1 MDNWMRE
8 VGAVVPYFLGAR
20 AMPLLILSGLLG
32 CSLFEPREPE
42 RPTQSGSNFQPAYRA
57 ETVISNLQNAIASKS
72 IDNYIACFSDP
83 SRSQRGFVFIPS
95 GPGWAQ
101 YSSEL
106 SSWNRDKEREYMR
119 NLISHTSSNAFSSLL
134 LVSSYPPAVT
144 TDTVVYNFTYTLTF
158 HHDGQIISDSTSR
171 GELWFSLGTDNTGT
185 WSIYRWVDYPLTPTT
200 TITTW
205 SSFKG
210 GFSTH

>member
-1 MDNWMRE
+1 MDNRRCE
-8 VGAVVPYFLGAR
+8 IGAVAEQLLGR
-20 AMPLLILSGLLG
+20 QAMTLLILSSLLG

-57 ETVISNLQNAIASKS
+57 ETVISNLQNAVASKS
-72 IDNYIACFSDP
+72 IDNYMACFSDP
-83 SRSQRGFVFIPS
+83 SRSQRGFVFVPS

-106 SSWNRDKEREYMR
+106 SSWDRDKEREYMR

-134 LVSSYPPAVT
+134 LVPRSFAVT
-144 TDTVVYNFTYTLTF
+144 TDTVVYNYTYTFTF
-158 HHDGQIISDSTSR
+158 QHDGQVISDSTAR
-171 GELWFSLGTDNTGT
+171 GELQISLGTDNTGT

-200 TITTW
+200 TIATW

>member
-1 MDNWMRE
+1 MDNWIYEIRT
-8 VGAVVPYFLGAR
+8 AAR
-20 AMPLLILSGLLG
+20 RLPFKRTMAFLILSGLIG
-32 CSLFEPREPE
+32 CSLFEPRDPE
-42 RPTQSGSNFQPAYRA
+42 RPTQSGSNFQPAYQA
-57 ETVISNLQNAIASKS
+57 ETVISNLQSAIASKS
-72 IDNYIACFSDP
+72 INDYMACFSDP
-83 SRSQRGFVFIPS
+83 SRSQRDFVFVPS

-101 YSSEL
+101 YSGEL

-119 NLISHTSSNAFSSLL
+119 NLISHTSLNAFSSLQ
-134 LVSSYPPAVT
+134 LVLNSFAVT
-144 TDTVVYNFTYTLTF
+144 TDTVVYNYTYTLTF
-158 HHDGQIISDSTSR
+158 HHDGQVISDSTSR
-171 GELWFSLGTDNTGT
+171 GELLFSLGTDNTGT